1 MAAIRPPLSCKLIVG
16 LLAGRAEVLAA
27 AAEALAALYG
37 PIELASPQWP
47 FSFTDYY
54 QAQMGQDLLRQFLAF
69 EKLIGPA
76 DIVAIKR
83 RTNQLEEQLT
93 ERFAGGPARPV
104 NIDPGYLTEGK
115 LVLASAKGLAHRVYM
130 DQGIY
135 AEITLSFVH
144 GRWVSHPYTFP
155 DYGSGLY
162 DGFLIQA
169 REGLRRQLGR

>member
-1 MAAIRPPLSCKLIVG
+1 MAAIHPPLPCKLIVG

-27 AAEALAALYG
+27 ATEALASLYG
-37 PIELASPQWP
+37 RIDLASPQWQ
-47 FSFTDYY
+47 FSFTQYY
-54 QAQMGQDLLRQFLAF
+54 QAQMGNNLLRQFLAF
-69 EKLIGPA
+69 EKLIVPS

-83 RTNQLEEQLT
+83 RTNQLEEELAQ
-93 ERFAGGPARPV
+93 RFPGGPSRPA

-135 AEITLSFVH
+135 AEITLTFVH
-144 GRWVSHPYTFP
+144 GRWVAHPYTFP

-162 DGFLIQA
+162 DGFLLEA
-169 REGLRRQLGR
+169 RESLRRQLGR

>member
-1 MAAIRPPLSCKLIVG
+1 MAVIRTPLSCKLIVG

-27 AAEALAALYG
+27 ATEALAALYG
-37 PIELASPQWP
+37 RIELASPQWP

-54 QAQMGQDLLRQFLAF
+54 QDQMGSDLLRQFLAF

-83 RTNQLEEQLT
+83 RTNLMEEELT
-93 ERFAGGPARPV
+93 GRFAGGPPRPV

-135 AEITLSFVH
+135 GEITLSYVH
-144 GRWVSHPYTFP
+144 GRWVGHPYTFP

-162 DGFLIQA
+162 DGFLMEA
-169 REGLRRQLGR
+169 RDNLRRQLGR